1 MTSALTNP
9 VMTLASVAADPAALE
24 SAIPNLLN
32 TIPNYLNT
40 LGADL
45 SNVYGAILPTLD
57 IANAAVLSVPAFDIN
72 LFSDGIQQAIDGQP
86 LAGFVNA
93 IGMPIAAD
101 IAIYLLLGQ
110 FELGVLALAG
120 FPVP

>member
-1 MTSALTNP
+1 
-9 VMTLASVAADPAALE
+9 
-24 SAIPNLLN
+24 LLN

-45 SNVYGAILPTLD
+45 SNVYGALLPTAD
-57 IANAAVLSVPAFDIN
+57 IINSAVLSVPAFDIT
-72 LFSDGIQQAIDGQP
+72 LFSDGIQQAINGQP
-86 LAGFVNA
+86 LAGLTNA

-101 IAIYLLLGQ
+101 VALYLLLVQ
-110 FELGVLALAG
+110 FELGVLAVAG